1 MATVESKRPRTQE
14 SVVAPIVSELQAVD
28 RILAQQLVNKHQFVN
43 ELVTYAA
50 LLGGKRLRPTLL
62 LLFAKA
68 TGAIREEH
76 KILAAVVEMIH
87 SATLI
92 HDDVLDEAATRRH
105 MATVNARWDN
115 QASVLLGDYLF
126 SQAFYLASTT
136 GSAQA
141 CRRIGEATNRVCS
154 GEIRQ
159 KGWMGNWSLEESE
172 YVSVLEAK
180 TGELCAV
187 SCELGAEFAGGAES
201 QIEAARKFGLY
212 LGVAFQVTDD
222 LLDYAGDENHVGKT
236 LGTDLA
242 TQKPTLPVLHA
253 LETVS
258 DEERAAWKNR
268 LSNPDERL
276 ARDVMEFVKDAG
288 ALKYTQSFAL
298 RYCDLARH
306 QLSFFPMS
314 DARESLEHSLEFVV
328 TRKH

>member
-1 MATVESKRPRTQE
+1 MENGKRR
-14 SVVAPIVSELQAVD
+14 
-28 RILAQQLVNKHQFVN
+28 
-43 ELVTYAA
+43 
-50 LLGGKRLRPTLL
+50 LLGGEVGPERLPYMILITRVVQKIIGHLKSD
-62 LLFAKA
+62 AKIQAELTSRFDLTFGA
-68 TGAIREEH
+68 TG
-76 KILAAVVEMIH
+76 
-87 SATLI
+87 
-92 HDDVLDEAATRRH
+92 
-105 MATVNARWDN
+105 
-115 QASVLLGDYLF
+115 
-126 SQAFYLASTT
+126 
-136 GSAQA
+136 
-141 CRRIGEATNRVCS
+141 
-154 GEIRQ
+154 
-159 KGWMGNWSLEESE
+159 
-172 YVSVLEAK
+172 
-180 TGELCAV
+180 
-187 SCELGAEFAGGAES
+187 ELGAEFAGGAES

-258 DEERAAWKNR
+258 NEERAAWKNR

-276 ARDVMEFVKDAG
+276 ARDVMEFVKGTG
-288 ALKYTQSFAL
+288 ALEYTQSFAL